1 MTGTDKPQRRC
12 MVLSTTLADIAAA
25 AGVSTATV
33 SRVMNQKPG
42 VKESTRAT
50 VMRALEAAGYEAP
63 PQLSNNLIAV
73 LVPEL
78 SNPSFPQYAQELT
91 LVLYAAGYS
100 TIVCPVSQG
109 GSSET
114 AYLETLL
121 ESDVCGIISVSG
133 ASADELASKAPYHRL
148 AEADVATVYINGDNG
163 EIDAPFFCADDAVG
177 VELAVE
183 HLRGLGHE
191 RIGLAVGQPRYLP
204 TKRKLRAFTDLG
216 FDPDDD
222 MASTEYT
229 ADGGA
234 RAGRRL
240 LASGHTAVV
249 CGSDVMA
256 LGLIRAMETEQL
268 HAPRDFSVIGYD
280 DAPIMRLTSL
290 TTVRQPVKN
299 ISEAA
304 VSALLAQLRGEHVPA
319 VEQLFAPDLSIRNS
333 TGAP

>member
-1 MTGTDKPQRRC
+1 MLT
-12 MVLSTTLADIAAA
+12 TTLADIAAA

-63 PQLSNNLIAV
+63 AHLSNKLIAV

-91 LVLYAAGYS
+91 LVLFDAGYS

-114 AYLETLL
+114 QYLESLL

-133 ASADELASKAPYHRL
+133 ASADALASKAPYQRL
-148 AEADVATVYINGDNG
+148 ADASVATCYINGDNS
-163 EIDAPFFCADDAVG
+163 EIDAPFFCADDAIG
-177 VELAVE
+177 IQLAVD

-204 TKRKLRAFTDLG
+204 TQRKVNAFVELG
-216 FDPDDD
+216 FSAEDDV
-222 MASTEYT
+222 ASTEYT

-240 LASGHTAVV
+240 LSSGHTAIV
-249 CGSDVMA
+249 CGSDIMA
-256 LGLIRAMETEQL
+256 LGLLRAAEANGKR
-268 HAPRDFSVIGYD
+268 APEDFSVIGYD
-280 DAPIMRLTSL
+280 DAPVMRLTRL
-290 TTVRQPVKN
+290 TTVRQPVNN
-299 ISEAA
+299 IAEAA
-304 VSALLAQLRGEHVPA
+304 VSALLAQLRGEHVPRI
-319 VEQLFAPDLSIRNS
+319 ERRFAPDLTIRHT
-333 TGAP
+333 TGAL